1 MIISASLF
9 QLELMHVET
18 LCSGLP
24 SSTLI
29 LESTLEII
37 LKIKLFLQISYNSML
52 QCLHMFTY
60 VDRFQFTVMLNVNG
74 EKCSAEW

>member
-9 QLELMHVET
+9 QLELMHIET

-52 QCLHMFTY
+52 QCSLFTY